1 MAFGASDQSVLLVCV
16 LLVGV
21 HCAFVLALARD
32 ESTYLHSVLLL

>member
-1 MAFGASDQSVLLVCV
+1 MLLVCV

-21 HCAFVLALARD
+21 HCALVVTLARD